1 MKQIVSC
8 FVPDT
13 GASRGGGGRQEGRAG
28 FLGNNPPL
36 EIIDPPVDGS

>member
-8 FVPDT
+8 IVPDT
-13 GASRGGGGRQEGRAG
+13 GASRGGRQEGRAG
-28 FLGNNPPL
+28 FFGNNPPL

>member
-8 FVPDT
+8 IVPNT
-13 GASRGGGGRQEGRAG
+13 GVSRGAG